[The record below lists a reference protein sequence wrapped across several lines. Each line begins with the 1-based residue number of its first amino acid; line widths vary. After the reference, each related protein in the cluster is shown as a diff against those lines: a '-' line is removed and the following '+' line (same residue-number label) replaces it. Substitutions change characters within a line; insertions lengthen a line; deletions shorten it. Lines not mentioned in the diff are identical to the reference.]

1 MHRTNAPATARLLG
15 AAAVTAILS
24 CGLALHSAWAHD
36 GPDGPEHHSGMSK
49 DELAQQLANPISN
62 IWSIQL
68 QNNMTF
74 LRGDPSHSYRGEFT
88 SNLQPVM
95 PLHLTEDWNLIL
107 RPVFNFTSKPT
118 LDSGGDWDRATG
130 IGQTSLIT
138 LFSPKKVKGGLLWGA
153 GPTFIF
159 PTTTRDDL
167 SQRKYAIGP
176 AAVFLKMSK
185 KWVYGIFPQYWW
197 SYSGTN
203 KRREVS
209 QANIQYFLWRSLG
222 DGWQIGMSPN
232 ISYNRKAS
240 GPNAW
245 TVPIGLGVQKVEKF
259 GKLPVKFS
267 LELQAMVIH
276 PDDFGQRWNIRFAI
290 TPVIPALI
298 KRDLF

>member
-1 MHRTNAPATARLLG
+1 MRRQVVIRSCRV
-15 AAAVTAILS
+15 AAVTAILS
-24 CGLALHSAWAHD
+24 FGVALPSAWAHESA
-36 GPDGPEHHSGMSK
+36 DGPEHHDGMSN
-49 DELAQQLANPISN
+49 DEIARELSNPISN
-62 IWSIQL
+62 VWSLQL

-88 SNLQPVM
+88 SNLQPAL
-95 PLHLTEDWNLIL
+95 PFHLTDNWNLIA
-107 RPVFNFTSKPT
+107 RPVFNFTSTPT
-118 LDSGGDWDRATG
+118 IDSSDDFDRATG

-138 LFSPKKVKGGLLWGA
+138 LLSPRKIKGGLLWGA

-159 PTTTRDDL
+159 PTTTRDEL

-176 AAVFLKMSK
+176 AAVFLKISK
-185 KWVYGIFPQYWW
+185 EWVYGIFPQYWW
-197 SYSGTN
+197 SVSGSN

-222 DGWQIGMSPN
+222 NGWQLGMSPN
-232 ISYNRKAS
+232 ITYNRKAS

-245 TVPIGLGVQKVEKF
+245 TVPIGLGVQKTTKF
-259 GKLPVKFS
+259 GKLPVRFT

-290 TPVIPALI
+290 TPVIPSLI
-298 KRDLF
+298 KRNLF